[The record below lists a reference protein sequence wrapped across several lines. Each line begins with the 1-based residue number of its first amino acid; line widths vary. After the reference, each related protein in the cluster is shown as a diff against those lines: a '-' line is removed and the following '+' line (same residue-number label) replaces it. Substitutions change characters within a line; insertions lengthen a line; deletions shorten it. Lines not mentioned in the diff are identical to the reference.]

1 MSKQIIRYVLAIA
14 IAAFALWF
22 AFRGTDFAALKASI
36 GSAHLLWILLGVAMQ
51 FLSHLLRAWRW
62 QLFLLPVKSNTSLWN
77 SFRAIIAGYGM
88 NNLIPR
94 AGEIVRP
101 VMFARRE
108 KIPIPATIATIV
120 IERVSDLF
128 GMVIFGLASLFLFQ
142 DQLEQAFPGMTG
154 KMNAIFGV
162 TTILLAVCI
171 AIFANEHRTAA
182 LIRWMVRPLP
192 KRFKEKVHHA
202 GHAFAQGMKGIKSR
216 AFTAFVMGTIG
227 IWLLYAVS
235 MYVSFFAFDEPAIRE
250 AGFVAAIMLQFLSG
264 IAFVVPTP
272 GGTGSYH
279 IILSQALMV
288 IFFVSKPTALAYV
301 TLTHGLNY
309 LSTTVLGLGFMMSEG
324 VSMAKLR
331 EEAAR
336 EKLKEKLEDAEQ
348 SSAVSKASAV
358 TETP

>member
-1 MSKQIIRYVLAIA
+1 MLKQILRYAIA
-14 IAAFALWF
+14 ILVAGVALYF
-22 AFRGTDFAALKASI
+22 AFRGTDFDALKASI
-36 GSAHLLWILLGVAMQ
+36 GSAHLLWILLGVTMQ

-62 QLFLLPVKSNTSLWN
+62 QLFLIPVKSNTSLWN
-77 SFRAIIAGYGM
+77 SFKAIIAGYGM

-94 AGEIVRP
+94 AGEVVRP

-142 DQLEQAFPGMTG
+142 DQLERAFPGMTS
-154 KMNAIFGV
+154 KMNAIFGI

-192 KRFKEKVHHA
+192 VRFKEKVHHA
-202 GHAFAQGMKGIKSR
+202 GHAFAQGMQGIKSR
-216 AFTAFVMGTIG
+216 AFLSFVVGTIG
-227 IWLLYAVS
+227 IWCLYALS
-235 MYVSFFAFDEPAIRE
+235 MYFSFFAFDEPAIRD
-250 AGFVAAIMLQFLSG
+250 AGLVAAIMLQFLSG

-279 IILSQALMV
+279 AILSQALIIMFGV
-288 IFFVSKPTALAYV
+288 TKPTALAYV
-301 TLTHGLNY
+301 TLTHGANY
-309 LSTTVLGLGFMMSEG
+309 ISTTLLGLWFMFTEG
-324 VSMAKLR
+324 VSMSKLR
-331 EEAAR
+331 EEAD
-336 EKLKEKLEDAEQ
+336 KEKKLQEAEEQ
-348 SSAVSKASAV
+348 ASVGSISK
-358 TETP
+358 

>member
-1 MSKQIIRYVLAIA
+1 MFKQTLRYAVAIA
-14 IAAFALWF
+14 CAAVALYF
-22 AFRGTDFAALKASI
+22 AFRGTDFDALKSSI

-62 QLFLLPVKSNTSLWN
+62 QLFLIPVKSNTSLWN
-77 SFRAIIAGYGM
+77 SFKAIIAGYGM

-94 AGEIVRP
+94 AGEVVRP

-142 DQLEQAFPGMTG
+142 DQLEHAFPGMTS

-192 KRFKEKVHHA
+192 VRFKEKVHHA
-202 GHAFAQGMKGIKSR
+202 GHAFAQGMQGIKSR
-216 AFTAFVMGTIG
+216 AFLSFVICTVG
-227 IWLLYAVS
+227 IWSLYALS
-235 MYVSFFAFDEPAIRE
+235 MYFSFFAFNEPAIRD
-250 AGFVAAIMLQFLSG
+250 AGIVAAIMLQFLSG
-264 IAFVVPTP
+264 IAFVIPTP

-279 IILSQALMV
+279 IILSQALITM
-288 IFFVSKPTALAYV
+288 FGVSHATALAYV
-301 TLTHGLNY
+301 TLTHGANY
-309 LSTTVLGLGFMMSEG
+309 ISTTLLGLWFMFTEG
-324 VSMAKLR
+324 VSMSKLR
-331 EEAAR
+331 AEA
-336 EKLKEKLEDAEQ
+336 EKEKQLEAEKE
-348 SSAVSKASAV
+348 KAAA
-358 TETP
+358 TEPAKSPKQLV

>member
-1 MSKQIIRYVLAIA
+1 MLKQTLRYAIAIA
-14 IAAFALWF
+14 IAAVALYF
-22 AFRGTDFAALKASI
+22 AFRGTDFDALKQSI

-62 QLFLLPVKSNTSLWN
+62 QLFLIPVKSNTSLWN
-77 SFRAIIAGYGM
+77 SFKAIIAGYGM

-142 DQLEQAFPGMTG
+142 DQLEAAFPGMTS

-192 KRFKEKVHHA
+192 ARFKEKVHHA
-202 GHAFAQGMKGIKSR
+202 GHAFAQGMQGIKSR
-216 AFTAFVMGTIG
+216 AFTSFVVCTVG
-227 IWLLYAVS
+227 IWCLYALS
-235 MYVSFFAFDEPAIRE
+235 MYFSFFAFDEPAIRD
-250 AGFVAAIMLQFLSG
+250 AGIVAAIMLQFLSG
-264 IAFVVPTP
+264 IAFIVPTP

-279 IILSQALMV
+279 AILSQALIIM
-288 IFFVSKPTALAYV
+288 FGVSKPTALAYV
-301 TLTHGLNY
+301 TLTHGANY
-309 LSTTVLGLGFMMSEG
+309 ISTTLMGLWFMFTEG
-324 VSMAKLR
+324 VSMSKLR
-331 EEAAR
+331 EEA
-336 EKLKEKLEDAEQ
+336 EKEKALELERERAE
-348 SSAVSKASAV
+348 AASMAK
-358 TETP
+358 